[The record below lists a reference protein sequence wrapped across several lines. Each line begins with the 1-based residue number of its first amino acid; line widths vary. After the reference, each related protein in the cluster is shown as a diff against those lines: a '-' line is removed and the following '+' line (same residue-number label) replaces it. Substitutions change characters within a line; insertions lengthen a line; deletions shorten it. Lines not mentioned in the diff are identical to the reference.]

1 MKTLE
6 IDIETYSAFNL
17 SKTGVYKYVESP
29 SFLILLFG
37 YSVDGGEVHVVD
49 LASGEKIPEDIIKA
63 IKDEKVIKIA
73 HNANF
78 ERVCLSR
85 YLDLPEHQ
93 YLSPSSWRCTMVWAA
108 YLGLP
113 LSLKDVGT
121 VLGLEKQKLEEGKN
135 LIRVFCVPNRKGER
149 TLPEEKKEDWE
160 LFQRYNKRDVE
171 TEMEIMRK
179 LSRFPVPESVWEEY
193 HIDQEINDRG
203 TEVDMTLVESA
214 IEMDQRSR
222 KELMDR
228 MQSIT
233 ELENPNSVQQLR
245 GWLGMMG
252 QPMDTLG
259 KKEVAKAMENA
270 SGDVKEVL
278 RLRGQ
283 LAKSSVKKY
292 QAMQNAVCSDG
303 RVRGMFQFYGAT
315 HTGRFASKIVQLQN
329 LPQNHLPDLAEARE
343 MVRQGNYEMVKMLY
357 ENVPDT
363 LSQLIRTAFI
373 ASPGNLFYVADYS
386 AIECRVLAWLA
397 GEQWVLDSF
406 IAGKDIYCE
415 TASMMYHVP
424 VEKHGI
430 NGDLRQKGKRA
441 VLGCGYGGSVGA
453 LIAMGALDDGMKEEE
468 LKPIVDA
475 YRQANPHIV
484 KFWYDV
490 DRAAKAA
497 IKKKTTTTLRNLVF
511 AYQSGFLFITLPSGR
526 RLAYAKPRIG
536 ENKFGGESITYEAV
550 SGGKWTR
557 LETYGATLTENI
569 VQGTARDILC
579 NAMRNLREKRICMH
593 VHDEL
598 IIEGTEDLNQICEA
612 MAIIPDW
619 GEGLALRAD
628 GYTTPFYMKD

>member
-6 IDIETYSAFNL
+6 IDLECYSSNNL
-17 SKTGVYKYVESP
+17 PKCGVYKYVEAP
-29 SFLILLFG
+29 DFMILLFG
-37 YSVDGGEVHVVD
+37 YSVDGGEVKVID
-49 LASGEKIPEDIIKA
+49 LACGEELPVEIREALTDKDI
-63 IKDEKVIKIA
+63 IKIA

-85 YLDLPEHQ
+85 FLGFPTGT
-93 YLSPSSWRCTMVWAA
+93 YLSPSSWRCTMVWCG

-113 LSLKDVGT
+113 LSLKDAGT
-121 VLGLEKQKLEEGKN
+121 ILGLEKQKLEEGKN
-135 LIRVFCVPNRKGER
+135 LIRVFCVPNKDGRR
-149 TLPEEKKEDWE
+149 ILPEERPEDWE
-160 LFQRYNKRDVE
+160 LFKRYNKRDVE
-171 TEMEIMRK
+171 TEMEIKDK
-179 LSRFPVPESVWEEY
+179 LSRFPVPDSVWQEY
-193 HIDQEINDRG
+193 AIDQEINDRG
-203 TEVDMTLVESA
+203 TEVDLRLVDSA
-214 IEMDQRSR
+214 IGMDQKSR

-228 MQSIT
+228 MKEIT
-233 ELENPNSVQQLR
+233 GLENPNSVAQLR

-252 QPMDTLG
+252 NPMDTLG
-259 KKEVAKAMENA
+259 KKEVAKAAEGA
-270 SGDVKEVL
+270 SGEVKEVL

-292 QAMQNAVCSDG
+292 EAMRNAVCSDG

-329 LPQNHLPDLAEARE
+329 LPQNHLPDLAQARE
-343 MVRQGNYEMVKMLY
+343 MVRRGDYEMVKSLY

-373 ASPGNLFYVADYS
+373 ASSDSLFYVADYS
-386 AIECRVLAWLA
+386 AIECRVLAWFA

-406 IAGKDIYCE
+406 AAGKDIYCE
-415 TASMMYHVP
+415 TASMMYGVP
-424 VEKHGI
+424 VEKHGQ
-430 NGDLRQKGKRA
+430 NSELRQKGKRA

-453 LIAMGALDDGMKEEE
+453 LIAMGALDDGLKEDE

-475 YRQANPHIV
+475 YRNANPHIV
-484 KFWYDV
+484 RFWYDV
-490 DRAAKAA
+490 DKAAKTV
-497 IKKKTTTTLRNLVF
+497 IKNRTTISLGRLVF
-511 AYQSGFLFITLPSGR
+511 TYQSGFLFITLPSGR

-569 VQGTARDILC
+569 VQGTARDLLC
-579 NAMRNLREKRICMH
+579 NAMKNLRDKRICMH

-598 IIEGTEDLNQICEA
+598 IIEGKEDLDEICQK
-612 MAIIPDW
+612 MADFPEW
-619 GEGLALRAD
+619 GEGLVLRAD
-628 GYTTPFYMKD
+628 GYITKWYMKD